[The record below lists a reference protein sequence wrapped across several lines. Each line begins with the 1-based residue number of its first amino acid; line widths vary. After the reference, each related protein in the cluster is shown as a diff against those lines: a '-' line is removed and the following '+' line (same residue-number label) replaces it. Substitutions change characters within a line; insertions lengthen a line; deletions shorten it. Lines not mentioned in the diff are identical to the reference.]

1 MDSTPSAMAPRLNYA
16 THNADHV
23 KLNPAQRLAVQHL
36 REQLRRLLRKRD
48 AYASF
53 IRSAESSP
61 MGLGK
66 QPTLDQ
72 QDIAYELTQGFFEQ
86 VYATLSALASVHG
99 RIRVHLAQ
107 TEPPINSNDKFLTW
121 WETVGSEGWL
131 SSPLE
136 TLRASRDFRT
146 VFMHPQMWPVFD
158 WGTVSSGDDIRVV
171 LHGAE
176 SSKGNIPPGASRAT
190 HNAYWEFFAPDMD
203 EVLEAFEHLCHA
215 TFGPI
220 FTWYPQDE
228 HATPCTWEPD
238 GIGSTIGDAAAKA
251 LRDSF
256 SSDDL
261 DPAIRARLDPKFVD
275 ELDDYI
281 SSMADLRERALD
293 APLASAYPSGI
304 PAARPSLTLPPPYVD
319 EVIDGTG

>member
-1 MDSTPSAMAPRLNYA
+1 MDSNPSVMGHRLSYA

-53 IRSAESSP
+53 IRAAGNSP

-66 QPTLDQ
+66 QPTADQ

-86 VYATLSALASVHG
+86 VYATISALASVHG

-121 WETVGSEGWL
+121 WGTVGSNGWL
-131 SSPLE
+131 TSSLD
-136 TLRASRDFRT
+136 TLRAARDFRT
-146 VFMHPQMWPVFD
+146 IFMHPQMWPIYD

-190 HNAYWEFFAPDMD
+190 QSSYWEFFAPDMD
-203 EVLEAFEHLCHA
+203 EVLEAFEQLCHA

-238 GIGSTIGDAAAKA
+238 GIGSTIGDAAARA
-251 LRDSF
+251 LRESF

-261 DPAIRARLDPKFVD
+261 DPEVRARMAPHFIE
-275 ELDDYI
+275 ELDHYI
-281 SSMADLRERALD
+281 SSMADLRERAQET
-293 APLASAYPSGI
+293 PIASAYPSGI
-304 PAARPSLTLPPPYVD
+304 PAARPSLSLPPPFAGERVED
-319 EVIDGTG
+319 P

>member
-1 MDSTPSAMAPRLNYA
+1 MDGNPSAMAHRLNYA

-23 KLNPAQRLAVQHL
+23 RLNPAQRLAVQHL
-36 REQLRRLLRKRD
+36 REQLRRLLRKRN

-53 IRSAESSP
+53 IRAAANSP

-66 QPTLDQ
+66 QPTPDE
-72 QDIAYELTQGFFEQ
+72 QDVAYELTQGFFEQ

-107 TEPPINSNDKFLTW
+107 SEPPINSNDKFLTW
-121 WETVGSEGWL
+121 WESVGAEGWL

-158 WGTVSSGDDIRVV
+158 WGTLSTGDDIRVV
-171 LHGAE
+171 LHGAQ
-176 SSKGNIPPGASRAT
+176 SSKGNIPPGSTRAT
-190 HNAYWEFFAPDMD
+190 QPAYWEFFAPDMD
-203 EVLEAFEHLCHA
+203 EVLGAFEQLCHA
-215 TFGPI
+215 TFGPM

-228 HATPCTWEPD
+228 HATACVWEPD

-251 LRDSF
+251 LRESF
-256 SSDDL
+256 SSRDL
-261 DPAIRARLDPKFVD
+261 DPAVRSRLDPHFIE

-281 SSMADLRERALD
+281 RSMTNLRERARE
-293 APLASAYPSGI
+293 APVASAYPSGI
-304 PAARPSLTLPPPYVD
+304 PAARPSPAQLAPFMEANGD
-319 EVIDGTG
+319 EAD

>member
-1 MDSTPSAMAPRLNYA
+1 MGYRLDYA

-23 KLNPAQRLAVQHL
+23 ELNPAQRLAVQHL
-36 REQLRRLLRKRD
+36 REQLARLLRKRE

-53 IRSAESSP
+53 IRSARTSP

-66 QPTLDQ
+66 QPTPDE

-99 RIRVHLAQ
+99 RIRLHLAQ
-107 TEPPINSNDKFLTW
+107 TEPPIKSNDKFLNW
-121 WETVGSEGWL
+121 WETVGSNGWL
-131 SSPLE
+131 STQID
-136 TLRASRDFRT
+136 TLRAARDFRT

-158 WGTVSSGDDIRVV
+158 WGTVSSRDDIRVL

-176 SSKGNIPPGASRAT
+176 SSRGNIPDGASRAADPS
-190 HNAYWEFFAPDMD
+190 NWAFFAPDMD
-203 EVLEAFEHLCHA
+203 EVLEAFEQLCHA

-228 HATPCTWEPD
+228 RAVPCTWEPD
-238 GIGSTIGDAAAKA
+238 GAGSTIGDVAAKA
-251 LRDSF
+251 LRESL

-261 DPAIRARLDPKFVD
+261 SPDARARLDPYLID
-275 ELDDYI
+275 GLDDYI
-281 SSMADLRERALD
+281 ESMAELRARAREVP
-293 APLASAYPSGI
+293 AASPYSSGI
-304 PAARPSLTLPPPYVD
+304 PAARPSASPQSSPASKD
-319 EVIDGTG
+319 